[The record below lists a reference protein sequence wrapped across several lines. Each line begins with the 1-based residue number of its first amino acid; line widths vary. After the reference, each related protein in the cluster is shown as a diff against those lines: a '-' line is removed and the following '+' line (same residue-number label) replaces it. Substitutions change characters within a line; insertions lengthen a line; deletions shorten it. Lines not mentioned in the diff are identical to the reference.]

1 MWYERKYRK
10 TSSGPCITELVAKT
24 ALHNMGYKMDKRSS
38 RASVTV
44 LIVDD
49 ELFFRIML
57 RDILEKEG
65 FSVVAEASNGV
76 EAITKYRLH
85 RPEMTIMDIFM
96 PEKNGIEALK
106 EIVAMDRNARV
117 LIFTGIGFDEDIE
130 VAMQA
135 GAKEVILKTFSPE
148 EVTEVIT
155 RVMGEQYSSL

>member
-1 MWYERKYRK
+1 
-10 TSSGPCITELVAKT
+10 VAK
-24 ALHNMGYKMDKRSS
+24 AAHYNMGYKMDNKSS
-38 RASVTV
+38 RAAITV

-57 RDILEKEG
+57 RDMLEKEG
-65 FSVVAEASNGV
+65 FSVVAEATNGV

-85 RPEMTIMDIFM
+85 RPGITIMDIFM

-117 LIFTGIGFDEDIE
+117 LIYTGVGFDEDIE
-130 VAMQA
+130 VAMRA
-135 GAKEVILKTFSPE
+135 GAKEVVLKTFSPE

>member
-10 TSSGPCITELVAKT
+10 TSSGPCITELVAK
-24 ALHNMGYKMDKRSS
+24 AAHFNMGYKMDKRSS
-38 RASVTV
+38 QASVTI

-65 FSVVAEASNGV
+65 FSVVAEAANGV

-85 RPEMTIMDIFM
+85 RPEITIMDIFM
-96 PEKNGIEALK
+96 PEKNGIEALE